1 MDTRH
6 LRAAHPALLRCQTPL
21 RCRDACA
28 NIGNGDCLVF
38 PSRSSRCAC
47 ALGRHH
53 LAYNAERGGGGW
65 GWDTIRAVYR
75 CVHAWRDT
83 VSRADEESTQYV
95 LPNHYLLQP
104 AERPPMDISALL
116 QMLQSVP
123 PVRRRGRLDHRRS
136 KKKKW
141 QVATE
146 GEGESEEGN
155 PFDFPTVPNILDDV
169 PNRED
174 MRVKKKERRNL

>member
-1 MDTRH
+1 MR
-6 LRAAHPALLRCQTPL
+6 LRARKTPPCVQ
-21 RCRDACA
+21 RGARE
-28 NIGNGDCLVF
+28 
-38 PSRSSRCAC
+38 RE
-47 ALGRHH
+47 LGLGHDH
-53 LAYNAERGGGGW
+53 
-65 GWDTIRAVYR
+65 
-75 CVHAWRDT
+75 
-83 VSRADEESTQYV
+83 V

-123 PVRRRGRLDHRRS
+123 P
-136 KKKKW
+136 KKKW

-155 PFDFPTVPNILDDV
+155 PFDFPTMPNILDDV